1 MLKTVKVPAAAV
13 ALLLLVPACGP
24 GSGEET
30 TGSQG
35 GTVTIVQPEAVAG
48 WLSVDTPGPVTA
60 MQADENGAHLLG
72 ASGLLLSWS
81 RETGVWNPS
90 WIEGAEEAFDLALLE
105 GEPVLLTPGEAI
117 LVSGGQ
123 AEVFPFQKTVPSID
137 IASSEGD
144 LLVLFQDGSVLL
156 NPHTDSLQSFA
167 TGDVP
172 PLGGLIRADQ
182 DWAWINTDGT
192 LALLDSR
199 VGLYRTE
206 DLPDGV
212 TVLANDG
219 RDMYA
224 GDGSVVYLRT
234 APGEWAS
241 HGPGSLHQ
249 SALVMSESGIRSL
262 SGGTALADHSSES
275 PRQICACGSSPVW
288 LLTDQG
294 LSVWSGLDQVE
305 TRLPDYD
312 LARIELSLAGQSAG
326 QPPSGATGVAASGV
340 AVSGVFR
347 IYESVSSRPDPFT
360 EFPAARRD
368 LRRPLAD
375 LSIEELHLVGITLDP
390 SGGDQAMVEDAN
402 GVAYILQEG
411 TVLANNTHIAEITSN
426 EVIVVQEVTVGSAM
440 QDGSTTSIPT
450 IYSMRLHEEG
460 GI

>member
-1 MLKTVKVPAAAV
+1 MLKTVTVPAAAV

-24 GSGEET
+24 GGGDET

-35 GTVTIVQPEAVAG
+35 GTVTIVQPESVAG
-48 WLSVDTPGPVTA
+48 WLSVDTPGPVIS

-72 ASGLLLSWS
+72 ASGLLLFWS
-81 RETGVWNPS
+81 RETGVWNPA
-90 WIEGAEEAFDLALLE
+90 WVQGAEDAFDIALLH
-105 GEPVLLTPGEAI
+105 GEPVLLTPQEVI
-117 LVSGGQ
+117 IVSEGQ
-123 AEVFPFQKTVPSID
+123 AEVIPFQKTSPSID
-137 IASSEGD
+137 MASSNGD
-144 LLVLFQDGSVLL
+144 LLVLFRDGSVLL
-156 NPHTDSLQSFA
+156 NPQTDSLESFQP
-167 TGDVP
+167 GDVP
-172 PLGGLIRADQ
+172 PLGGLIRAGQ

-192 LALLDSR
+192 MTLLDSR
-199 VGLYRTE
+199 VGLCRTE
-206 DLPDGV
+206 DLPDSV
-212 TVLANDG
+212 TVIAHEGQDI
-219 RDMYA
+219 YA
-224 GDGSVVYLRT
+224 GDGSTVYLRT
-234 APGEWAS
+234 APGEWAF

-262 SGGTALADHSSES
+262 SGGAALAGHFLES
-275 PRQICACGSSPVW
+275 PIQICASGSSPIW

-294 LSVWSGLDQVE
+294 LSVWSRLDQVE
-305 TRLPDYD
+305 TLLPDYD
-312 LARIELSLAGQSAG
+312 LARIELSLAGQTGA
-326 QPPSGATGVAASGV
+326 QHPPGATGVVASGV
-340 AVSGVFR
+340 AVSGLFR

-368 LRRPLAD
+368 LRRSLIE

-411 TVLANNTHIAEITSN
+411 SVLANNTHIAEITSN

-440 QDGSTTSIPT
+440 QDGTTTSIPT